1 MIRKNTTKIEVKLR
15 KKLYLANPYGFSKQT
30 KNLLTEFKAIFNHLN
45 LEVFEPFER
54 TKYLINKKGN
64 WAYDLAKSN
73 FDDIK
78 SCDCIFAI
86 VNGTPPDEGVMVE
99 LGIAIAL
106 NKKIFLFRDD
116 FRNCS
121 DSDQYPLNLMLFLG
135 LPKVDWQKYF
145 FESLDDITNSNKE
158 FLSWSKSNLS

>member
-1 MIRKNTTKIEVKLR
+1 MK

-30 KNLLTEFKAIFNHLN
+30 KTLLAEFIKIFQDLDV
-45 LEVFEPFER
+45 EVYEPFDR
-54 TKYLINKKGN
+54 TKNLITNRKN
-64 WAYDLAKSN
+64 WAYELANTNLKDL
-73 FDDIK
+73 K

-106 NKKIFLFRDD
+106 KKEIFLFRDD

-121 DSDQYPLNLMLFLG
+121 DSNQYPLNLMLFVG
-135 LPKVDWQKYF
+135 LPKESWSRYYF
-145 FESLDDITNSNKE
+145 QTLDDITSPKKNFLNWVQNK
-158 FLSWSKSNLS
+158 